1 MDIEKSGC
9 CEEGAADT
17 SMIIPT
23 KDLDAE
29 RKHLALLHDFS
40 DHASNFKGIESKVQA
55 SAARPKGRRPKAGR
69 YPTNFSPYSMCAANG
84 GMAVPWTI
92 PLARGLT
99 KMDLKVCPK
108 IPRATRTKQELW
120 I

>member
-1 MDIEKSGC
+1 MDINIEKSGC
-9 CEEGAADT
+9 CAGGAADT

-55 SAARPKGRRPKAGR
+55 PAARPKGRRPKAGR
-69 YPTNFSPYSMCAANG
+69 YPTNFSPYRMCAANG
-84 GMAVPWTI
+84 GMAVP
-92 PLARGLT
+92 LARGLT
-99 KMDLKVCPK
+99 KIDLKVCLK
-108 IPRATRTKQELW
+108 IPRATRTKQEPC
-120 I
+120 IPQ